1 MTSAAPPVPGNLP
14 AEPNSF
20 IGRERDLSEL
30 ALLLSDVR
38 ALTLCGPGGIGKTRL
53 AVRLACDLV
62 PEFPDGAWLVELAD
76 TASADLLPRRVAAT
90 FGILEEQDRPLIATL
105 AEALRARQLLLV
117 LDTCEHIVDGC
128 AELVQQLLASCPSL
142 RVIATSRE
150 PLRVRGE
157 TVWRVPPLSV
167 PTGLDPLSLADLAR
181 HEAMQLFAERASAAR
196 SGFALGDENAEAVA
210 RLCLTLDGMP
220 LAIELAAARVRA
232 LSVEQIASR
241 LDDRFR
247 LLASGDRTAPAR
259 QQTLRAAVD
268 WSYELLSEPEQILLR
283 RLSVFAGWNL
293 DMAEQVCA
301 DEQIPAGTV
310 LDLMA
315 ALIDKSLVT
324 FDHELRGE
332 SRYRLLDTIKEY
344 AASRLAASGEEDE
357 LRLRHRDYL
366 LHYGEWVV
374 SQAFVRGA
382 PSWPER
388 VAMYRAI
395 TADLANYRL
404 ALATSVRRGDIAEGL
419 RMCGAM
425 RNPWVTH
432 GDVTEGAQWFDQ
444 FLVHAD
450 QVPPEVRG
458 PALVFRGD
466 LAFEQQDYPTVDR
479 CAREGLELC
488 RAAGDP
494 HEAAALR
501 LLAVA
506 TLRAGD
512 LGEAVGRI
520 DEAIDT
526 AHKVGNDWEEGLAL
540 SIKAAGMARLAMLR
554 EAQRTYEAALDLL
567 RDNNGWGVAQVRVG
581 LGGVARARG
590 DYQAAISHYQGALS
604 LYQEIEARPEI
615 ARCLAGIA
623 SVALIQGDLGLCRAS
638 LTESLALSLATGQR
652 LPVARGLEAFAALE
666 ARAGDAERA
675 ARLAGAALELRS
687 AAGHPPSAGA
697 GARLEDLL
705 GPARRS
711 LGELRA
717 TSLLEEGRAMGADEA
732 VRYAISTPPARA
744 SANGATAGP
753 SGPRAGGGPG
763 HPGGAPAGGS
773 YFSTIAGA
781 GAGPAPAA
789 VPSTLTP
796 REREIAALIARGLS
810 NRAIADELVISQATV
825 ARHVA
830 NMLTKLGFSSRA
842 QVAAWVAR
850 QPGPDA

>member
-1 MTSAAPPVPGNLP
+1 MTSAAPPAPGNLP

-90 FGILEEQDRPLIATL
+90 FGIREEQDRPLIATL
-105 AEALRARQLLLV
+105 AEALRARRLLLV

-181 HEAMQLFAERASAAR
+181 HEALQLFAERASAAR
-196 SGFALGDENAEAVA
+196 SGFALGSENAEAVA

-310 LDLMA
+310 LDLMS

-344 AASRLAASGEEDE
+344 AASRLAASGEEDA

-366 LHYGEWVV
+366 LSLRRVG
-374 SQAFVRGA
+374 
-382 PSWPER
+382 R
-388 VAMYRAI
+388 VAGVRPGRAV
-395 TADLANYRL
+395 LA
-404 ALATSVRRGDIAEGL
+404 
-419 RMCGAM
+419 GAGG
-425 RNPWVTH
+425 H
-432 GDVTEGAQWFDQ
+432 
-444 FLVHAD
+444 
-450 QVPPEVRG
+450 VPGHHRG
-458 PALVFRGD
+458 P
-466 LAFEQQDYPTVDR
+466 
-479 CAREGLELC
+479 
-488 RAAGDP
+488 
-494 HEAAALR
+494 
-501 LLAVA
+501 
-506 TLRAGD
+506 
-512 LGEAVGRI
+512 
-520 DEAIDT
+520 
-526 AHKVGNDWEEGLAL
+526 
-540 SIKAAGMARLAMLR
+540 
-554 EAQRTYEAALDLL
+554 
-567 RDNNGWGVAQVRVG
+567 
-581 LGGVARARG
+581 
-590 DYQAAISHYQGALS
+590 
-604 LYQEIEARPEI
+604 
-615 ARCLAGIA
+615 
-623 SVALIQGDLGLCRAS
+623 
-638 LTESLALSLATGQR
+638 GQ
-652 LPVARGLEAFAALE
+652 LP
-666 ARAGDAERA
+666 ARAGHVAAPRRHRRRAAHVRGDAQPLGDPRGRDRGRGVVRPVPGQRGPRA
-675 ARLAGAALELRS
+675 ARGTR
-687 AAGHPPSAGA
+687 
-697 GARLEDLL
+697 
-705 GPARRS
+705 
-711 LGELRA
+711 
-717 TSLLEEGRAMGADEA
+717 
-732 VRYAISTPPARA
+732 
-744 SANGATAGP
+744 AGP
-753 SGPRAGGGPG
+753 GVPR
-763 HPGGAPAGGS
+763 
-773 YFSTIAGA
+773 
-781 GAGPAPAA
+781 
-789 VPSTLTP
+789 
-796 REREIAALIARGLS
+796 
-810 NRAIADELVISQATV
+810 
-825 ARHVA
+825 
-830 NMLTKLGFSSRA
+830 
-842 QVAAWVAR
+842 
-850 QPGPDA
+850 